1 MGRLREKC
9 AGSLAGFQSGGRGFR
24 LVTVL
29 LHLLEFRVSDFRS
42 PQGRGLGWRAGMA
55 SRPFIW
61 EVDVL
66 KKSLLAVLAAA
77 LGVLV
82 IAPGASAASGGGCQ
96 LQGTA
101 NISPGL
107 NTSAQAF
114 TYNFGGSLSGCQSTE
129 AGAPT
134 AGTVS
139 AGQALT
145 VGGQQFQEPVASGNG
160 GCGSSTTSGIAIVS
174 WADGTNTVVQ
184 YTTTGALAA
193 VQLQG
198 TVIAS
203 VTLPAI
209 NPAPGQPTSTTVSTT
224 RYAGGSAL
232 GTLAF
237 QPPDPTAC
245 TTPTGVTQAGI
256 SGSIGLGSS

>member
-1 MGRLREKC
+1 V
-9 AGSLAGFQSGGRGFR
+9 F
-24 LVTVL
+24 
-29 LHLLEFRVSDFRS
+29 
-42 PQGRGLGWRAGMA
+42 
-55 SRPFIW
+55 
-61 EVDVL
+61 
-66 KKSLLAVLAAA
+66 KKSLLAVLAIAS
-77 LGVLV
+77 GVLV

-107 NTSAQAF
+107 NSSAQAF

-145 VGGQQFQEPVASGNG
+145 VGGQQFQEPVSSGNG
-160 GCGSSTTSGIAIVS
+160 SCGSSTTSGIAIVT

-224 RYAGGSAL
+224 RYAGGSSL

-256 SGSIGLGSS
+256 SGFIGLGSS